1 MSSILTANLKHLYQR
16 RGLWLAY
23 ALLGC
28 FIAMGIALPLD
39 EPRAGQGHFIG
50 LVVLAFIVGALVAT
64 VQVEVLAKP
73 FVFGLPG
80 HRQMVKR
87 FVFSV
92 GIASNLIGCLL
103 FLLYPGVPTGY
114 LPVVLLSAFCA
125 GLVFYLA
132 AVWVTFVSGQPLSF
146 TGFLVLA
153 IVGGLMLNLHIL
165 LERAIIEAP
174 LYAIVLGLSASG
186 VTWLW
191 LDDRKLA
198 RKNCLR
204 PTIGFCTIF
213 DPEKIRRFHQTKAG
227 MRRWERLKDHPRP
240 WVQTLFLSR
249 MQRQRPFGT
258 TQLIWGSLYTS
269 FAMWVSQWRILLLLT
284 VLLSVFL
291 GYMGSFML
299 FVVFFG
305 PIMLL
310 LQTRPALYSTLT
322 IAGGRDQRLVSTLVT
337 AIAGSALIG
346 FVVGLAVLLSIPL
359 AYVLPDLRF
368 RSIPLDYEMISLKV
382 FWVLV
387 ILPLI
392 CTIQVVFFKKPLVM
406 MGTFMTLVYIVVLPL
421 QMGRR
426 PGVSPF
432 SVPSAP
438 SAVALAVL
446 LWSIFVWIVYQIAR
460 NRSLVK

>member
-1 MSSILTANLKHLYQR
+1 MSILTANLKHLYQR

-23 ALLGC
+23 VIFGFFA
-28 FIAMGIALPLD
+28 AMGVGWGALN
-39 EPRAGQGHFIG
+39 EPRAGQGQFSVLVALAFVIG
-50 LVVLAFIVGALVAT
+50 LSTAWMQMETLT
-64 VQVEVLAKP
+64 KP

-92 GIASNLIGCLL
+92 GIASNLVGCLL
-103 FLLYPGVPTGY
+103 FLLYPGVPKGY
-114 LPVVLLSAFCA
+114 LPVILLSAFCA

-132 AVWVTFVSGQPLSF
+132 AVWVAFGSGQPLAF
-146 TGFLVLA
+146 IGFLALP
-153 IVGGLMLNLHIL
+153 IVVGQMLNLHIL
-165 LERAIIEAP
+165 LERAIVEAP
-174 LYAIVLGLSASG
+174 LHVIVLGLIASG

-191 LDDRKLA
+191 LGDDKLG

-204 PTIGFCTIF
+204 PTIGLGAVF
-213 DPEKIRRFHQTKAG
+213 DPEKVRRFHQTKAG
-227 MRRWERLKDHPRP
+227 TRRWERLKDHPRP

-258 TQLIWGSLYTS
+258 TQFVWGSLYTN
-269 FAMWVSQWRILLLLT
+269 FAMWVSQWRTLLLLT
-284 VLLSVFL
+284 VFLSVFL
-291 GYMGSFML
+291 GYIGSFML
-299 FVVFFG
+299 FVLFV
-305 PIMLL
+305 PMMVLV
-310 LQTRPALYSTLT
+310 QTRPALYSTLM

-359 AYVLPDLRF
+359 TYVLPDLRF
-368 RSIPLDYEMISLKV
+368 RGIPLDYEMISLKV

-387 ILPLI
+387 VLPLI
-392 CTIQVVFFKKPLVM
+392 CTIQVVFFKKPLAM
-406 MGTFMTLVYIVVLPL
+406 MGTFMALVYIVVLPL
-421 QMGRR
+421 LMGRR

-446 LWSIFVWIVYQIAR
+446 LWAIFVWIVYQIAR